1 MNTKIKE
8 IIKVLKD
15 QGTGPVNAL
24 YIIKK
29 LKDKGVLKD
38 E

>member
-1 MNTKIKE
+1 MNTKIE
-8 IIKVLKD
+8 DTIKILKD
-15 QGTGPVNAL
+15 QGTRPVDAL

-29 LKDKGVLKD
+29 LKDKVVLKD

>member
-1 MNTKIKE
+1 MNTKTTK

-15 QGTGPVNAL
+15 QGTGPVDAL

-29 LKDKGVLKD
+29 LKNKGVLKD
-38 E
+38 